1 MHRDYSTGY
10 IFKMYYGWAF
20 KIFHRINIIRT
31 YLLNIVFV
39 LGLEREITAGLKLAT
54 NGCVLLER
62 NIESKLIHV
71 FVC

>member
-1 MHRDYSTGY
+1 
-10 IFKMYYGWAF
+10 
-20 KIFHRINIIRT
+20 
-31 YLLNIVFV
+31 LLNIVFV
-39 LGLEREITAGLKLAT
+39 SGLEREITAGLKLAT